1 MLFPSSTIE
10 EVELEEEEG
19 WGNYTMLTYPE
30 SIDHKL
36 FKWALPE
43 IFGQFF
49 LCYVQLMIIVGLCLD
64 GGKSIFSRFF
74 NTKPLQ
80 VSLQRFFVTFMIN
93 CCFII
98 VVFGKNVY
106 GYIFSP

>member
-1 MLFPSSTIE
+1 MLFPSSTIK
-10 EVELEEEEG
+10 EVELDEEEEEEG

-80 VSLQRFFVTFMIN
+80 VS
-93 CCFII
+93 
-98 VVFGKNVY
+98 
-106 GYIFSP
+106 